1 MVKFLAAS
9 LFLANIAYAQ
19 INVSVNSNTTIT
31 EINANPVGMVLN
43 QMNDGTLSQS
53 SLTTAVQSTGS
64 KRLRFPEGETADNYY
79 FTDPAYISAPRPSTH
94 RVANTSWYPANSS
107 LANSAGVY
115 SKGLNFDQFMAV
127 ANAAKAIP
135 NVVLCYPCTDKAK
148 ALEMAKAWVK
158 YAKDKGYKVG
168 QWEIGNETYIFN
180 SNYTDVYQMSVS
192 EYAKDVIEW
201 SQALKA
207 IDPSIKLGANGETTE
222 WFYSLLTYKHPTLNI
237 YAAQAL
243 DFLVVHSYQQYGS
256 NFANYQ
262 ANKNS
267 WGTLD
272 YGASIKSV
280 ENALSRA
287 QSVVNTSHLRLSMT
301 ETSSMNF
308 SSNDPNNLGSALM
321 TVEILLEALKYSR
334 LDYVELW
341 ASRWINNFSAK
352 TPQASDTFSSTNKL
366 NASGT
371 ALALVSKFVGNR
383 AVYNSGSTTTLRVF
397 SQLDSATNMVNVIL
411 VNRASS
417 AQTVALNIQGKTSA
431 FSGTLYKLTGKST
444 DTAPALSSSSNVSS
458 SSATLSISVPATSV
472 YVIQTSAPA
481 ASQPAPNLV
490 LNPSFESSLTSW
502 GEDWGN
508 SSVVANASAGSYGLR
523 IGTAAGGRAQVLSGL
538 VAGKTYKLSV
548 YGKLSAASS
557 EYAWAGVKFRD
568 ASGKDIAGAS
578 YTVLV
583 TGTTYQKYEVIFTAP
598 SSFSSA
604 VVWGYKNA
612 GSAYLHLDDF
622 SLTAQ

>member
-9 LFLANIAYAQ
+9 LLLANIAHAQ
-19 INVSVNSNTTIT
+19 INISVSPNSTLAD
-31 EINANPVGMVLN
+31 INANPVGMVLN

-94 RVANTSWYPANSS
+94 RVANTTWYPANSS

-115 SKGLNFDQFMAV
+115 NKGLNFDQFMAV

-135 NVVLCYPCTDKAK
+135 NVVLCYPCTDKVK

-180 SNYTDVYQMSVS
+180 SNYTDVYQMTVS

-207 IDPSIKLGANGETTE
+207 IDPTIKLGANGETTE
-222 WFYSLLTYKHPTLNI
+222 WYYALLTYKHPTLNI

-272 YGASIKSV
+272 YAASIKSA

-321 TVEILLEALKYSR
+321 TVEILLEALKNPR
-334 LDYVELW
+334 LDYVEIW

-371 ALALVSKFVGNR
+371 ALSLVSRFVGNR
-383 AVYNSGSTTTLRVF
+383 AVFNSGSTTTLRVF
-397 SQLDSATNMVNVIL
+397 SQVDSATNMVNTII

-417 AQTVALNIQGKTSA
+417 AQNVVLSVQGKTSA

-444 DTAPALSSSSNVSS
+444 DTAPAISSSSNVSS
-458 SSATLSISVPATSV
+458 SSASLSISIPATSV
-472 YVIQTSAPA
+472 YVIQTSAPT

-508 SSVVANASAGSYGLR
+508 SSVVADASAGSYGLR
-523 IGTAAGGRAQVLSGL
+523 IGTAAGGRAQVLSGM
-538 VAGKTYKLSV
+538 VAGKTYKLVV
-548 YGKLSAASS
+548 YGKLSTASS

-583 TGTTYQKYEVIFTAP
+583 TGTTYQKYEVTFTAP